1 MSSPTP
7 GSLSRIF
14 VHPLKSGAAHEV
26 SRWLLGSTGLVH
38 DRALMLVD
46 PAGDFV
52 TLRGIPR
59 LVTVAPQPFEVDA
72 EVVTFSALGRPEL
85 GVIEI
90 GLESDPPER
99 AVKCV
104 VQIWGE
110 WVAAELVSAA
120 ADAWFSAVLGR
131 PVRLV
136 RIDSD
141 LPRAVDE
148 TYARPEDA
156 VGFADGFPLLV
167 IGSASLE
174 ALDRDVEAFTVT
186 AERFRPNLVIETS
199 VPWIEDTWRRIRI
212 GDIELELVKP
222 CARCVGI
229 NVEPR
234 TGKAGREPLRTLAKT
249 RTRDGQVFFG
259 HNALHRGVGW
269 LAVGDPMEVLE
280 LVGDATAGS

>member
-1 MSSPTP
+1 MSSSSH

-14 VHPLKSGAAHEV
+14 VHPLKSGAGHEV
-26 SRWLLGSTGLVH
+26 SRWLLGATGLVH
-38 DRALMLVD
+38 DRGLMLVD

-52 TLRGIPR
+52 TLRGTPR
-59 LVTVAPQPFEVDA
+59 LVTIVPRPFEVDA
-72 EVVTFSALGRPEL
+72 HTVTFSSLGSPEL
-85 GVIEI
+85 ADLDVAVGT
-90 GLESDPPER
+90 SDPR
-99 AVKCV
+99 STTTR

-110 WVAAELVSAA
+110 WVDARLVSAD
-120 ADAWFSAVLGR
+120 ADSWFSAVLGR

-136 RIDSD
+136 RLDPD
-141 LPRAVDE
+141 RARRVDP
-148 TYARPEDA
+148 TYARPTDT

-174 ALDRDVEAFTVT
+174 ALDRDVEAFEVT

-199 VPWIEDTWRRIRI
+199 VPWIEDSWRRIRI
-212 GDIELELVKP
+212 GGIELELVKP

-234 TGKAGREPLRTLAKT
+234 TGTSGREPLRTLAKT

-269 LAVGDPMEVLE
+269 LAVGDPLEVLE
-280 LVGDATAGS
+280 LVGDPTTGA